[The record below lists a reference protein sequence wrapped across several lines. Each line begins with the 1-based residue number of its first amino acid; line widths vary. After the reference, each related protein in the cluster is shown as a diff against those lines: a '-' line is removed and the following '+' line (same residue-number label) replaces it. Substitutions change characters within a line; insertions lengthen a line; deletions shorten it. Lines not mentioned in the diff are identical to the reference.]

1 MVSERKGGEED
12 EEREEVGDLKKKKR
26 MMKLTKKEMALTPT
40 KAKLF
45 SNNLK
50 IHFYFL

>member
-12 EEREEVGDLKKKKR
+12 EEREEVGDLKKKR
-26 MMKLTKKEMALTPT
+26 MMKLTKREMTLTPT
-40 KAKLF
+40 TAKLF